1 MERKKVLKKMVG
13 PRDKTGYIEPEE
25 EQTEEEIEILEAFSE
40 ADEYLYTEMGDVTW
54 DFNFD
59 TVE

>member
-1 MERKKVLKKMVG
+1 MVG

-25 EQTEEEIEILEAFSE
+25 EQTEEEIEILEACNE
-40 ADEYLYTEMGDVTW
+40 ADEYLYTEMGDATW

-59 TVE
+59 TVD